1 MLYCLILE
9 GDVSDDQ
16 LRFPIQKPQ
25 KPWSINVIIHQRP
38 PVPCVWGAWHVVRG
52 NAKGRF
58 LYALDV
64 GAGIGQGDS
73 DSLRRF
79 VGTSL
84 QLTVA
89 SVAREKEF
97 FQPSFFFTGYV
108 RGV

>member
-1 MLYCLILE
+1 M
-9 GDVSDDQ
+9 
-16 LRFPIQKPQ
+16 
-25 KPWSINVIIHQRP
+25 IHQRHHP
-38 PVPCVWGAWHVVRG
+38 STSTGTVCLRRLARVRG

-89 SVAREKEF
+89 R
-97 FQPSFFFTGYV
+97 
-108 RGV
+108 